1 MTVTEQFI
9 YDYLGSVKLNYL
21 RKPFQKMLKKN
32 VPGQTFKK
40 LKTEIKK
47 GCISS
52 EFEQLLIS
60 YFKKYDITYT
70 TKKYNYQDKTATKRQ
85 QEYRQRLKE
94 QNIKTV
100 KVQLDS
106 VAYEKLQRVKKRK
119 NKTYSELFSLWLTN
133 YLKD

>member
-21 RKPFQKMLKKN
+21 RKPFQKMLNKN

-47 GCISS
+47 SCTSS

-60 YFKKYDITYT
+60 YLEKYNITYT
-70 TKKYNYQDKTATKRQ
+70 TKRYKYQDKTATKRQ

-100 KVQLDS
+100 KVQLDL

-119 NKTYSELFSLWLTN
+119 NKSYSELFSLWLTN